1 MNLPVD
7 LGGGCAC
14 RTIRYKL
21 TASPLIVHA
30 CHCRDCQRL
39 TGSAFATNIWI
50 ERRFVEADHARARSV
65 MLAAG
70 SGKPNEVFSC
80 PDCGTALWSKYHAAP
95 GDTLLVRAGTLD
107 HPERVTPDV
116 HIFTRSKLPWLEL
129 PPDARSFEA
138 FYKLPEV
145 WPAASQERLRR
156 NIAGQA

>member
-1 MNLPVD
+1 MRLRRGAVSVDGAAIDRARLPLPRLPEADRQCIRAQHVD
-7 LGGGCAC
+7 QKSC
-14 RTIRYKL
+14 
-21 TASPLIVHA
+21 
-30 CHCRDCQRL
+30 
-39 TGSAFATNIWI
+39 
-50 ERRFVEADHARARSV
+50 VEADHNLPKSF
-65 MLAAG
+65 MLKAG
-70 SGKPNEVFSC
+70 SGNPHEVFFC
-80 PDCGTALWSKYHAAP
+80 RDCMTRLWSKYHAAP